1 MHSAIAGAKVINMG
15 LENLLRLLNDLVGV
29 CEGLILSV
37 STLRRV
43 VKRLH
48 GEHGRWWLEDP
59 LVVHTVNHLN
69 LYNLPMIQIFHSLS
83 GPDQATDELGLMLP
97 VLGDPADTDCALVCL
112 APELIYFAM
121 EGLYLENGRVLADA
135 ITDFER
141 VWNPLKRAVL
151 ELGNQD
157 GTIW

>member
-1 MHSAIAGAKVINMG
+1 MG
-15 LENLLRLLNDLVGV
+15 LENLLRLLNDPVGV
-29 CEGLILSV
+29 CEALILSV

-59 LVVHTVNHLN
+59 LVVHTINHLN
-69 LYNLPMIQIFHSLS
+69 IHNLQMIQIFHSLS

-97 VLGDPADTDCALVCL
+97 VIGNPADTDCALVCL
-112 APELIYFAM
+112 APELMYFAM
-121 EGLYLENGRVLADA
+121 EGLYVEKGRVLGDA

-141 VWNPLKRAVL
+141 VWNPLRCAVI
-151 ELGNQD
+151 EVGRQE
-157 GTIW
+157 GTTW